1 MAQPADLRT
10 PNADLVAL
18 RENAGLS
25 QEDLADALNELAQH
39 RFGRQVE
46 ITKKTVGRWERG
58 EVTWPQ
64 PFHRRLLAEYFPVA
78 ADELGFRRPRPAVP
92 ELHRRAS
99 TSPDDLLTLA
109 AAPGQQDPR
118 VEKDQQQWR
127 DVRDALGQCRQP
139 LAVLAEQLYPDHQVP
154 GLEHTGVIAHP
165 AWLPTEPIPLG
176 QVVLDRVDNAPP
188 PTVSGSERESTVV
201 RPLASAERRYRRYSH
216 AVRDLASPRLFENQ
230 LCFRLLGVDW
240 TRPAVQLDFG
250 AMGFFDAIDTNEA
263 LAHETALH
271 HLTRDAHD
279 ELTLT
284 KPSWRRL
291 TFRRLVGDPFDL
303 TRRPLMG
310 TVGTLTIRA
319 GESPCVVLHKRDGAN
334 VAGGGGM
341 IHLLPAGIFQPSSV
355 MPESVANDFS
365 LWCNVQREY
374 AEELLG
380 HDEYDGT
387 GGPIVYSN
395 TELFATMDDSLAS
408 GALRVYC
415 LGITLDALTLAADI
429 LTVAVIEPDLYD
441 QLFADAVDS
450 NTEGTIPTHAVPFE
464 ANTLD
469 QLRRAGCLTPGAAA
483 ALHLAWQH
491 RRQLLP
497 S

>member
-1 MAQPADLRT
+1 PA
-10 PNADLVAL
+10 
-18 RENAGLS
+18 G
-25 QEDLADALNELAQH
+25 
-39 RFGRQVE
+39 
-46 ITKKTVGRWERG
+46 
-58 EVTWPQ
+58 
-64 PFHRRLLAEYFPVA
+64 
-78 ADELGFRRPRPAVP
+78 P
-92 ELHRRAS
+92 ELHQRAS
-99 TSPDDLLTLA
+99 TSPDELLTLV
-109 AAPGQQDPR
+109 AAPTKQDLH

-127 DVRDALGQCRQP
+127 DVRDALGQGRQP

-154 GLEHTGVIAHP
+154 GLEQTGVIAHQ
-165 AWLPTEPIPLG
+165 AWLPDEPIPLG
-176 QVVLDRVDNAPP
+176 QVVLDQVDAAPP
-188 PTVSGSERESTVV
+188 PAVSGSERESAAV

-216 AVRDLASPRLFENQ
+216 AVRDLASPWLFENR

-240 TRPAVQLDFG
+240 SRPAVQLSFG

-271 HLTRDAHD
+271 HLVRDAHG
-279 ELTLT
+279 EIALT

-291 TFRRLVGDPFDL
+291 ALRRLVGDPFDL
-303 TRRPLMG
+303 TRRPVMG
-310 TVGTLTIRA
+310 AVGTLTIRA

-334 VAGGGGM
+334 VAGGGM

-365 LWCNVQREY
+365 LWRNVQREY

-387 GGPIVYSN
+387 GGPIDYSN
-395 TELFATMDDSLAS
+395 TELFATMDDALAN

-415 LGITLDALTLAADI
+415 LGITIDALTLAADI

-469 QLRRAGCLTPGAAA
+469 QLRHAGCLTPGAAA
-483 ALHLAWQH
+483 ALHLTWQH

-497 S
+497 L